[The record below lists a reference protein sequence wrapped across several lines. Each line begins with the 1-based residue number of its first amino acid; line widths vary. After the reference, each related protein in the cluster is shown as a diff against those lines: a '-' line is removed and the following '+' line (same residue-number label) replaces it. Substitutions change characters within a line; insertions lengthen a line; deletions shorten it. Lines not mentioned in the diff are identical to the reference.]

1 MIAFLTIT
9 LPLWAVVALGLVMMR
24 SGLLPAGAPQV
35 LNAFAFWVALP
46 ALVLGAIASQPLA
59 TVFEPRF
66 FAGMLISGGVVFA
79 AVWIASRRCRPSN
92 LGATGD
98 TAGDAAVHAITATV
112 SNLGY
117 LGLPLT
123 LVLFGPRAAGPMA
136 MAILAEVAVLLS
148 LGMVLAGRRPAAGS
162 TRASRIQAVW
172 RSVLTNPV
180 LWAIA
185 IGLLFSARAVPLP
198 GLVQRLV
205 DFVGPAAG
213 PAALFALGG
222 LMVTWPSRATGARA
236 LALAAAKLALYPAL
250 AWLVLS
256 QVFGLEPFWV
266 QVGTLIAALPPAAT
280 SLTVAQREG
289 ADVEGVAASIV
300 VATALA
306 CITWPLL
313 AWWLLGAAPGTV

>member
-1 MIAFLTIT
+1 MAIT

-24 SGLLPAGAPQV
+24 SGLLPAGTPQV

-46 ALVLGAIASQPLA
+46 ALVLGAIASQPLITA
-59 TVFEPRF
+59 FEPRF
-66 FAGMLISGGVVFA
+66 LAAMLTSGGVVFA
-79 AVWIASRRCRPSN
+79 TVWIASRRFRPSN
-92 LGATGD
+92 LGASD
-98 TAGDAAVHAITATV
+98 DAAAHAIAATV

-123 LVLFGPRAAGPMA
+123 LTLFGQRAAGPMA
-136 MAILAEVAVLLS
+136 MAIFTEVAVLLS
-148 LGMVLAGRRPAAGS
+148 IGMVLAGRRATGS
-162 TRASRIQAVW
+162 TARGESVQSVF

-185 IGLLFSARAVPLP
+185 VGLLFSALAVPLP
-198 GLVQRLV
+198 SIVQRLV
-205 DFVGPAAG
+205 DFIGPAAG

-222 LMVTWPSRATGARA
+222 LMVRWPSRATWSSA

-250 AWLVLS
+250 AWLVLAL
-256 QVFGLEPFWV
+256 VFGLEPFWV

-289 ADVEGVAASIV
+289 SDVEGIAATIV
-300 VATALA
+300 VTTALA
-306 CITWPLL
+306 CVTWPLL
-313 AWWLLGAAPGTV
+313 AWRLLGAAPGPG